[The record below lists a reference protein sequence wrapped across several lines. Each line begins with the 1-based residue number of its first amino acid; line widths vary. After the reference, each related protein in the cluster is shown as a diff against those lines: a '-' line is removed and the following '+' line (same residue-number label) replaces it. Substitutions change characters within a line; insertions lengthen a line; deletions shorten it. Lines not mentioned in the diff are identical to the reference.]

1 MPLCF
6 TMAIY
11 PIVTCLLSTNNGFVV
26 LPGVVHLCWC
36 GCCRACAS
44 FTRPCPHSSLL
55 LLQIIE
61 GSSFPQGIAHC
72 VHSSCALRCFDFRIN
87 HHISKGAVASP
98 HAFVSS
104 FYLQGDL
111 VNLFLLICSRLS
123 HCCRPPLVPA
133 TMPLPGVK
141 NIISSAFYMV
151 TSSLCLS
158 HLEPGA
164 SAPYRPRN
172 VCLDVCVCDM
182 LADISSG
189 YALCLLRTMLSVIS

>member
-1 MPLCF
+1 M
-6 TMAIY
+6 
-11 PIVTCLLSTNNGFVV
+11 VSS
-26 LPGVVHLCWC
+26 
-36 GCCRACAS
+36 CCRGSSTFVGAGVAELVQAS
-44 FTRPCPHSSLL
+44 PGLAPHSSLL

-72 VHSSCALRCFDFRIN
+72 VHSNCALRCFDFRIN

-172 VCLDVCVCDM
+172 VCLDVCVCAM